1 MLQYESVLNSL
12 KRGVIAPVYLL
23 YGEEDYLQ
31 EKIVNAFKETLLT
44 PGMAAFNLDEVDGE
58 KCPPALLADL
68 ANTLPVFAEK
78 RLVIVKDFPPLSS
91 RHEKKEE
98 DSDGDEEK
106 DKDKD
111 QKEQDNAADTPE
123 PQKEENLDTTKA
135 APKGEQHDEN
145 AVLLKYLA
153 NVSPS
158 TCLIFWQKGKVKKT
172 TKLYKAIAKAGEVLE
187 IGSLKGTEL
196 GDWLVLEAK
205 KMGKKLERPALE
217 YMLINCGNQLRQ
229 LHNEL
234 EKLAYYCGN
243 ETTITIE
250 AVKEVVT
257 KTVEGNVFNLVDGL
271 GLGKGDVALMELRNL
286 LILGEPY
293 PKLLFMMARQ
303 FRLLLLVKEAAGK
316 GLTEKKIATDLKLH
330 PYVTGKILRQAR
342 NFSYAQLEKS
352 LDLILEADVGIK
364 SGLKPVLTLERLIVA
379 LTAARQK

>member
-1 MLQYESVLNSL
+1 MLQYESIINSL

-44 PGMAAFNLDEVDGE
+44 AEMAAFNLDEVEGE
-58 KCPPALLADL
+58 KCTPAQVADL

-78 RLVIVKDFPPLSS
+78 RLVIVKDFPPLWT
-91 RHEKKEE
+91 RKKDE
-98 DSDGDEEK
+98 DSDGDEDKEK
-106 DKDKD
+106 DKDD
-111 QKEQDNAADTPE
+111 DADTPE
-123 PQKEENLDTTKA
+123 AT
-135 APKGEQHDEN
+135 PKGEQHDEN

-205 KMGKKLERPALE
+205 KMGKRLDRPALE
-217 YMLINCGNQLRQ
+217 YILINCGNQLRH

-234 EKLAYYCGN
+234 EKLSLYCGN

-271 GLGKGDVALMELRNL
+271 GLGKGDAALSELRNL

-293 PKLLFMMARQ
+293 PRLIYMIARQ

-342 NFSYAQLEKS
+342 NFSYVQLEKS
-352 LDLILEADVGIK
+352 LNLILEADVGMK

>member
-31 EKIVNAFKETLLT
+31 EKIVAAFKETILT

-58 KCPPALLADL
+58 KCTPAMLADL
-68 ANTLPVFAEK
+68 ANTLPVFAER
-78 RLVIVKDFPPLSS
+78 RLVIVKDFPPLLS
-91 RHEKKEE
+91 RKKEE
-98 DSDGDEEK
+98 DSDGDEDK

-111 QKEQDNAADTPE
+111 KADAADTP
-123 PQKEENLDTTKA
+123 PQKEEKEDSIEDTKA
-135 APKGEQHDEN
+135 APQKDQHDEN

-217 YMLINCGNQLRQ
+217 YMLINCGNQLRH

-234 EKLAYYCGN
+234 EKLALYCGN
-243 ETTITIE
+243 ETTITLE

-257 KTVEGNVFNLVDGL
+257 KTIEGNVFNLVDGL
-271 GLGKGDVALMELRNL
+271 GLGKGDVALTELRNL

-293 PKLLFMMARQ
+293 PKLIYMMTRQ
-303 FRLLLLVKEAAGK
+303 FRLLLLAKEAAGK
-316 GLTEKKIATDLKLH
+316 GLTEKKITAELKLH

>member
-31 EKIVNAFKETLLT
+31 EKIMNAFKETLLT
-44 PGMAAFNLDEVDGE
+44 PGMAAFNLDEVEGE
-58 KCPPALLADL
+58 KCSPALLADL

-78 RLVIVKDFPPLSS
+78 RLVIVKDFPPLWT
-91 RHEKKEE
+91 RKKDE
-98 DSDGDEEK
+98 DSDEDE
-106 DKDKD
+106 DKDKGKD
-111 QKEQDNAADTPE
+111 DDADTPAQQE
-123 PQKEENLDTTKA
+123 EKEESIEETKA
-135 APKGEQHDEN
+135 APQKEQHDEN
-145 AVLLKYLA
+145 TVLLKYLA
-153 NVSPS
+153 NASPS
-158 TCLIFWQKGKVKKT
+158 TCLVFWQKGKVKKN
-172 TKLYKAIAKAGEVLE
+172 TKLYKAIAKTGEVLE
-187 IGSLKGTEL
+187 IGSLKGTDL
-196 GDWLVLEAK
+196 ADWLMLEAK

-217 YMLINCGNQLRQ
+217 YMLINCGNQLRH

-234 EKLAYYCGN
+234 EKLALYCGD
-243 ETTITIE
+243 ETTITKE
-250 AVKEVVT
+250 AVEEVVT
-257 KTVEGNVFNLVDGL
+257 KTIEGNVFNLVDGL
-271 GLGKGDVALMELRNL
+271 GLGRGDVALTELRNL

-293 PKLLFMMARQ
+293 PKLIYMIARQ

-330 PYVTGKILRQAR
+330 PYVTGKILRQSR